1 MLLLYSGVL
10 HRDMVLEKE
19 EQIKTSIEE
28 LLNSIQIKETTKGRR
43 YLISAIRR
51 YYENPSKYHYSI
63 YKGLYV
69 EVAEE
74 NNTSFANVEK
84 DIRKAIESAWTRGQ
98 PSIQYKLY
106 GSIVKGTKP
115 TAAAFI
121 IKSAEII
128 KSRLG

>member
-1 MLLLYSGVL
+1 
-10 HRDMVLEKE
+10 MVLEKE
-19 EQIKTSIEE
+19 EQIKACIEE
-28 LLNSIQIKETTKGRR
+28 LLNSIQLTGTTKGRK
-43 YLISAIRR
+43 YLISAIKK
-51 YYENPSKYHYSI
+51 YCENPTKYYQRI

-84 DIRKAIESAWTRGQ
+84 DIRKAIESAWTRGR
-98 PSIQYKLY
+98 PSIQYELY

-128 KSRLG
+128 KSRIG